1 MTTHLGET
9 YHWFINE
16 GCTITVNGDAVTAR
30 WFETWAFPT
39 GFAPH
44 SAVFEVEVAEGGK
57 IAVAITA
64 GLIRDRVP
72 EEDNYG
78 VYFYCNHRLIVKELR
93 TREVGYFVTSEA
105 GVPHPDAS
113 LCRAIVRLQ
122 GPARLMPWNSTK
134 NGINFGQVP
143 FQHVR
148 PTLIPLVSHF
158 SKLSR
163 RLKNDWDR
171 EVYRHNTG
179 AIQKIEPA
187 DVASKAR
194 IVLPPLPRVRKPQ
207 VEHLKSHNK
216 KQIHDM
222 PWTLGLVEAIGAVQ
236 VITRQRFDTKNR
248 IALILLDSNFEI
260 ALKEFVVHRKDL
272 FPTGKFHDSH
282 SAAFQEP
289 AQRHYGC
296 YAKSSNSKTAQ

>member
-171 EVYRHNTG
+171 EVYRHN
-179 AIQKIEPA
+179 Q
-187 DVASKAR
+187 AR
-194 IVLPPLPRVRKPQ
+194 SRRSNLRMSQARRGSYCLLSRAYESLRSSTSSP
-207 VEHLKSHNK
+207 
-216 KQIHDM
+216 
-222 PWTLGLVEAIGAVQ
+222 
-236 VITRQRFDTKNR
+236 ITRNKFTTCLGHSDWWKPSVRFK
-248 IALILLDSNFEI
+248 
-260 ALKEFVVHRKDL
+260 
-272 FPTGKFHDSH
+272 
-282 SAAFQEP
+282 
-289 AQRHYGC
+289 
-296 YAKSSNSKTAQ
+296 